1 MQPPKEF
8 RDDHTPFGYLI
19 TFRCYGTWLH
29 GTKGS
34 VDRFHNA
41 YGTPT
46 LAADKARWQ
55 YNRRALVQPPVKLK
69 RQQRGRVEEAI
80 KETCDIRKWSL
91 WVSNVRTNHVHV
103 VVTANCAPDKV
114 MNAFKANATR
124 KMREDNCWKS
134 DRSPGPT
141 AVAKGICGVMRSWRV
156 RSRTSEKI
164 RVSRW
169 IDGYRTAS
177 GSDRM
182 LVTTAACRVT
192 PL

>member
-1 MQPPKEF
+1 MHPPKEF

-34 VDRFHNA
+34 VDRFHNT

-46 LAADKARWQ
+46 LAADKARWR

-69 RQQRGRVEEAI
+69 RQQRRQVEEAI
-80 KETCDIRKWSL
+80 RETCDIRKWSL

-103 VVTANCAPDKV
+103 VVTANCAPDKA

-124 KMREDNCWKS
+124 KMREGNCWTS
-134 DRSPGPT
+134 DRSPWAYGGSKRYLWSDEELVN
-141 AVAKGICGVMRSWRV
+141 AIAYV
-156 RSRTSEKI
+156 RE
-164 RVSRW
+164 
-169 IDGYRTAS
+169 DQGE
-177 GSDRM
+177 D
-182 LVTTAACRVT
+182 LD
-192 PL
+192 